1 MTITEWK
8 ANPDNA
14 NRLKAILNDPI
25 MQQAISLLE
34 GKLLCNTLGT
44 SNALIQF
51 AGQADVLFGHDSG
64 RAAFLA
70 DLREL
75 AEIAEEITQ
84 ITPTYQ

>member
-1 MTITEWK
+1 MQEWNH
-8 ANPDNA
+8 NPDNA
-14 NRLKAILNDPI
+14 NRLREILNDPT
-25 MQQAISLLE
+25 MRAAISLLE

-64 RAAFLA
+64 RSAFLA
-70 DLREL
+70 DLRDL
-75 AEIAEEITQ
+75 AEVTEEIEP

>member
-1 MTITEWK
+1 MTIQEWNK
-8 ANPDNA
+8 NPDNA
-14 NRLKAILNDPI
+14 NRLREILNDPT
-25 MQQAISLLE
+25 MRAAISILE

-70 DLREL
+70 DLRDL
-75 AEIAEEITQ
+75 AEVAEDIQ
-84 ITPTYQ
+84 PITPTYQ